1 MLHLLRNFDVI
12 DGNPVDYMH
21 CVLLGVMKKLLN
33 LWLNSEHH
41 SFDWLVLYMYMIIYM
56 YVPDSVVMTTI
67 MHSDSIHLEKV
78 HWS

>member
-33 LWLNSEHH
+33 LWLSSEHH
-41 SFDWLVLYMYMIIYM
+41 SSDWLVLYMYMI
-56 YVPDSVVMTTI
+56 
-67 MHSDSIHLEKV
+67 L
-78 HWS
+78 

>member
-12 DGNPVDYMH
+12 DGNPIDYMH

-41 SFDWLVLYMYMIIYM
+41 SSDWLVLYMYMIIF
-56 YVPDSVVMTTI
+56 VPDSVYDLCTQN
-67 MHSDSIHLEKV
+67 L
-78 HWS
+78 